1 MDQIEGLL
9 GWDWIR
15 CRLDAGGHSIS
26 SARDSLSGYRRCE
39 GGTIVFP
46 WDHQVFGFRF
56 LMWNAGLG
64 LGYRPHVSP
73 IDISIILVVGNIYD

>member
-1 MDQIEGLL
+1 
-9 GWDWIR
+9 
-15 CRLDAGGHSIS
+15 
-26 SARDSLSGYRRCE
+26 
-39 GGTIVFP
+39 VFP
-46 WDHQVFGFRF
+46 WDHQVFGFRV